1 MKEIFYKIGE
11 VSEMLG
17 IEQHTLRYLENTLKL
32 RIKRDERGDRLY
44 TEKDIETLR
53 LVMQLKEKGLNT
65 TAIRMALDNVEEVG
79 TAEETALQPKARAS
93 MELKEIMSITIK
105 IMEQNQ
111 ALLEQNKKME
121 EKLDKLEKKI
131 DQRNEEREKTI
142 KEFLALWKAES
153 EGKSRSWISRLRGK

>member
-1 MKEIFYKIGE
+1 
-11 VSEMLG
+11 MLA
-17 IEQHTLRYLENTLKL
+17 IEQHTLRYLENNLRL

-53 LVMQLKEKGLNT
+53 LVLQLKEKGLNT
-65 TAIRMALDNVEEVG
+65 TAIRMALDNVEETKTVNG
-79 TAEETALQPKARAS
+79 AALQQTQPRPN
-93 MELKEIMSITIK
+93 MELAEIMSITAR
-105 IMEQNQ
+105 IMEQND

-121 EKLDKLEKKI
+121 QRLEKLEKKI

-142 KEFLALWKAES
+142 NDFLALWKAES